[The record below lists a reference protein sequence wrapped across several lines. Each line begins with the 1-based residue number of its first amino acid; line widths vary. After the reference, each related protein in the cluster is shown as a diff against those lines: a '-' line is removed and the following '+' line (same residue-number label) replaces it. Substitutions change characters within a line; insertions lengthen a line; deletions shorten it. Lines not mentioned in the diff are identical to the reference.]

1 MQSGWNV
8 PLIGYDTV
16 SNMQSGV
23 VLGIAKELDGF
34 ITAYRERFG
43 NFNAFLTG
51 GDTAIFEPHV
61 KNEIFADPD
70 LIFKGLYA
78 ISQVNA

>member
-1 MQSGWNV
+1 MGMANE
-8 PLIGYDTV
+8 I
-16 SNMQSGV
+16 
-23 VLGIAKELDGF
+23 DGF
-34 ITAYRERFG
+34 INSYKERFG

-51 GDTAIFEPHV
+51 GDTGIFEPHV
-61 KNEIFADPD
+61 KSKIFADPD